1 MKLALSF
8 LGLLLMTID
17 PAPAWAD
24 ASAMSVHGI
33 LLHPESALIPPPQ
46 RFTGEQSKNMK
57 DSAFPALVVE
67 AKPLSF
73 LDPQILI
80 EKYVLG
86 AHFVSALWKGFSETV
101 PHQRN
106 VLIVESDYA
115 VIVDYLYGGGDKE
128 VAVDRLLNVDC
139 LPASSQPS
147 IDSEGVGWLFPTSD
161 PGKSFRIQ
169 SLKPAIVTLT
179 SGSLGKGVTLSS
191 RSKFPVPVTTVMLA
205 SKGGKSPKVDYVKA
219 VNPMVVKLKVT
230 FPDGRID
237 EIAMAWEARSLHI
250 GKSEFNGW
258 SALLRHEG
266 QGSGTTARESSIEIK

>member
-1 MKLALSF
+1 MKLTLSF

-46 RFTGEQSKNMK
+46 RFTGERSKNMK
-57 DSAFPALVVE
+57 DSAFPALVIE

-80 EKYVLG
+80 EKDVLG
-86 AHFVSALWKGFSETV
+86 AHFVSALWKGDSEMV

-147 IDSEGVGWLFPTSD
+147 IDSEGGGWLSPTSD

-169 SLKPAIVTLT
+169 SLTPAMVTLT
-179 SGSLGKGVTLSS
+179 SGFLGTGVTLSS
-191 RSKFPVPVTTVMLA
+191 RSKFPVPVTSVMLA
-205 SKGGKSPKVDYVKA
+205 WKGGKSPKVDYVKA

-266 QGSGTTARESSIEIK
+266 QDSGITARESSIEIK